1 MKQIKKHRKD
11 ILIILL
17 FSIIYLMI
25 AAILTHGQ
33 FYFASTT
40 DFEMQHYLF
49 PEYFRNLFY
58 ETKDLFP
65 DFALNIGGGQ
75 NIYNLSYYGLL
86 NPFILISYLLP
97 MIPMFNYLIILS
109 FIIVVSSTFLFYKF
123 LASHKLKPTT
133 CLIVSLLF
141 LFATPLIYHA
151 KRHIMFINYFP
162 FLILALFG
170 VDRFISQKKPIL
182 LITATCMMIFTS
194 FYYSVAGIIVL
205 IIYAIYQFFQKE
217 KGFKNLV
224 KFLLKLSV
232 PFMIAVLISA
242 ILWLPTFY
250 TLVTGRGE
258 SIKNLELVK
267 LLVPNFKF
275 LYSSY
280 SLGLTFLEF
289 ILIGV
294 LIFDKNIK
302 KSTRLLALTLS
313 IIFMFPIFNY
323 ILNGTLYVNAKS
335 LIPFL
340 PLALLLVGISLEH
353 LLKHRKKIEGYLL
366 ISTCIICIIG
376 NFNDKLIP
384 RNNIKSKLQKDY
396 QTLVDYIIK
405 KDSSFYRIGDQTAVP
420 EALNKIHNM
429 KEYKSSIY
437 SSTQNNNYQKWI
449 KNIQKNNQAYRNN
462 MMTTLSGNILSE
474 GMMGE
479 KYVISIKKLEGGY
492 KLIKK
497 QNNLRLYEN
506 EFALPIIYATEN
518 ELTKKSY
525 KTLMYPMTV
534 ISSFANGNQEDETE
548 LKPIDFEA
556 IDSKN
561 ITIEKSESIK
571 LKAKEDNYI
580 ILDSKTDLKDKVV
593 FITFKNNFNKRC
605 NGRKEDQV
613 ININN
618 ISNKLTCKGWKYHN
632 KNKIFHYVIVS
643 PDNLKVTLSKGA
655 YDLED
660 ITAYA
665 IPKSKLLDEK
675 RKVTPLKL
683 NTKKTKGD
691 KIVGTMNLSKD
702 ENMVLALPYDKGF
715 KIKVDGEEVTYQ
727 ESIQNGIT
735 FPLKKGNH
743 NIEIIYEAPYKNLGS
758 LLSLIGIMIFII
770 YSLYMKKQKAT
781 KINRKATKNWW
792 KN

>member
-1 MKQIKKHRKD
+1 MKYIKKHKKD
-11 ILIILL
+11 ILVILL
-17 FSIIYLMI
+17 FSTIYLII
-25 AAILTHGQ
+25 AGILTHGQ

-65 DFALNIGGGQ
+65 DFALNIGAGQ

-109 FIIVVSSTFLFYKF
+109 FVIVVSSAFLFYKF
-123 LASHKLKPTT
+123 LVSHKLKPAT

-141 LFATPLIYHA
+141 LFATPIIYHA

-162 FLILALFG
+162 FLILGLFG
-170 VDRFISQKKPIL
+170 IDRFISQKKPTL
-182 LITATCMMIFTS
+182 LIVSTCMMIFTS

-205 IIYAIYQFFQKE
+205 IIYAIYEFFQKE
-217 KGFKNLV
+217 KGFKNLF
-224 KFLLKLSV
+224 KFLLKLSI
-232 PFMIAVLISA
+232 PFLISVLISA
-242 ILWLPTFY
+242 VLLMPTFY
-250 TLVTGRGE
+250 TLVTGRGN
-258 SIKNLELVK
+258 SIKDIEFWT
-267 LLVPNFKF
+267 LLIPSFKF
-275 LYSSY
+275 LYSGY
-280 SLGLTFLEF
+280 SLGITFLEF

-294 LIFDKNIK
+294 LIFDKDIK

-340 PLALLLVGISLEH
+340 PLALLLVGISLDN
-353 LLKHRKKIEGYLL
+353 LLKHRKKIAGYLL
-366 ISTCIICIIG
+366 ISTCIICVLA
-376 NFNDKLIP
+376 NLNDQLIP
-384 RNNIKSKLQKDY
+384 RSNINSKLQKDY
-396 QTLVDYIIK
+396 QTLVEYIIK
-405 KDSSFYRIGDQTAVP
+405 NDSSFYRIGDQTAAP
-420 EALNKIHNM
+420 EALNKIHDM

-449 KNIQKNNQAYRNN
+449 KNNQKNNQAYRNN
-462 MMTTLSGNILSE
+462 MMVTLAGNILSE

-479 KYVISIKKLEGGY
+479 KYVISPKNLEGGY

-497 QNNLRLYEN
+497 SHNLKLYEN

-518 ELTKKSY
+518 ELTKESY
-525 KTLMYPMTV
+525 KALTYPMTV
-534 ISSFANGNQEDETE
+534 ISSFANGNQEDEKE
-548 LKPIDFEA
+548 LEPINFEV

-561 ITIEKSESIK
+561 ITIEKSQSVNI
-571 LKAKEDNYI
+571 KAKEDNYI
-580 ILDSKTDLKDKVV
+580 ILDSKTDLKEKVV
-593 FITFKNNFNKRC
+593 FVTFKNNFNKKC
-605 NGRKEDQV
+605 NGKKEDQV
-613 ININN
+613 IDINN

-632 KNKIFHYVIVS
+632 KNKTFHYVIVS
-643 PDNLKVTLSKGA
+643 PDKLKVTLSKGN
-655 YDLED
+655 YDLEN

-665 IPKSKLLDEK
+665 IPKSKFLDAKAE
-675 RKVTPLKL
+675 VTPFKL
-683 NTKKTKGD
+683 DTKKTKGD
-691 KIVGTMNLSKD
+691 KIIGTINVLKD

-715 KIKVDGEEVTYQ
+715 KVKVDGQEVKYK

-735 FPLKKGNH
+735 FPIEKGNH
-743 NIEIIYEAPYKNLGS
+743 NIEIVYEAPYKDLGS
-758 LLSLIGIMIFII
+758 LLSVIGLITFII
-770 YSLYMKKQKAT
+770 YSLYMSRKTKKSNQD
-781 KINRKATKNWW
+781 
-792 KN
+792 